1 MSGLLICFV
10 GVDGTGKTAL
20 AKLLVAGMVK
30 KRIPVKYLWFR
41 FPYFFTLAILGVAR
55 VLRITRYTRKAR
67 YRIVEHNFQ
76 FQPLRTLYPVVLFL
90 DALLYYF
97 CKVSVQTRI
106 GFNIVCDRWIPDI
119 IVDTTVDTSN
129 PDLERS
135 WIGRLFKML
144 ASKASFVV
152 FVDASDFILQ
162 MRRPETEFDPTTR
175 TRRSLYRSFAQ
186 RHKLNT
192 IFSNNPLEV
201 TCKELLNLINKSKL
215 TLNPLDKTYGSS
227 NLWLQPLL
235 KRRFFAIAS
244 NWFFQGTLIMTTSE
258 LAFRFVLE
266 FAMAASIF
274 AVLSFF
280 VSQTLSVIAGI
291 LFAHTINWM
300 MNGNFW
306 ILYKF
311 FGRELNPD
319 SIIAFLAKLNSGKY
333 FLQNGVLAI
342 AGFGSLSRGQFR
354 RSSDLDMRIVRQKGF
369 TNWVRANLFML
380 KLRSTSF
387 LKKIPIDAFL
397 LDKADQIY
405 EHISRNEPPV
415 AIYDPQGVLRTVNDN
430 CILFED
436 LQLIDSCS

>member
-1 MSGLLICFV
+1 M
-10 GVDGTGKTAL
+10 GVDGTGKTTF
-20 AKLLVAGMVK
+20 AKLFVAQMAK
-30 KRIPVKYLWFR
+30 KKIPAQYLWFR

-55 VLRITRYTRKAR
+55 FLKFTRYTRKGR
-67 YRIVEHNFQ
+67 YRIAEHNFQ

-97 CKVSVQTRI
+97 CKIVVQTRI
-106 GFNIVCDRWIPDI
+106 GFNIVCDRWTSDI
-119 IVDTTVDTSN
+119 VVDTTIDTSN
-129 PDLERS
+129 SDLERS
-135 WIGRLFKML
+135 WIGRLYGLL

-152 FVDASDFILQ
+152 FLDASDSILQ
-162 MRRPETEFDPTTR
+162 IRRPETEFDPTAR
-175 TRRSLYRSFAQ
+175 TRRFLYRSYAQ

-192 IFSNNPLEV
+192 IYSNTPLKV
-201 TCKELLNLINKSKL
+201 TYKELLNLINKSKL
-215 TLNPLDKTYGSS
+215 TLNPLGKTYGSS
-227 NLWLQPLL
+227 NLWLRPLL

-266 FAMAASIF
+266 FAIAASIF
-274 AVLSFF
+274 AVVSFF
-280 VSQTLSVIAGI
+280 VSQTLSVIAAI
-291 LFAHTINWM
+291 LIAHTINWM

-306 ILYKF
+306 IVYKF
-311 FGRELNPD
+311 FGRESNPD
-319 SIIAFLAKLNSGKY
+319 SIMVFLAKLNSGKY
-333 FLQNGVLAI
+333 FLQNGVLAVS
-342 AGFGSLSRGQFR
+342 AFGSLSRGQFK

-369 TNWVRANLFML
+369 TNWVKANLFML

-436 LQLIDSCS
+436 LHLIDSCS